1 MKCIKKLSLCTLIVS
16 VASLLNVKAAS
27 VSVDSSKAI
36 KDNFL
41 EDTKRAK
48 LFRKTDF
55 NVPDI
60 YITMSEEN
68 LKSLI
73 DSASVGGFDPPPGFD
88 GNFTNGDF
96 PPPPPFDGDFPPP
109 DGDFP
114 PFDGDFPPFD
124 ENFIPPKSS
133 DEEEFKVEDATLDFV
148 LNGEKTTIDSITIS
162 VGGQFSKNS
171 AKLGYNIK
179 INNGSLLGRKVFRL
193 RSNVEDA
200 SLMRAKLSCDVL
212 NRLGLPSVSANYAR
226 LFINDEFMGLYIL
239 IDAYKTS
246 WVKKTFEEDE
256 DVENLYQCKEMNSNF
271 STNNLKLCTNANDK
285 YANSTES
292 LEEFITT
299 INSAK
304 TREDVEDI
312 MDVDVFV
319 RTWIYE
325 WLLGSW
331 DHTLIN
337 GKNYF
342 LYKQVN
348 GKWVVFIYDFDSMFG
363 HSLNFAFRNV
373 DPLTLPFNEWYRPRY
388 IVDVLAKNDND
399 TFISNL
405 QYVIDTA
412 FNPDVLFPHI
422 DAIKAWI
429 SPYVIE
435 DRTPVNGTLPGFIN
449 PNGRNR
455 SSYSFEE
462 FEQNIEYTSIGSGTG
477 IKKWIEDRYN
487 FACANYPIK
496 CSSTPSSEISKTEE
510 ISASSTTTTDEDDT
524 PTTTPTEDDDN
535 APTTTPTEDDDN
547 TPTTTPTE
555 DDDNAPTTTPTE
567 DDDNTPTTTP
577 TEDEDDTPTTTP
589 TEDDDNTPTTTP
601 TEDDDD
607 TPTTTT
613 KKDDNNSTSTTSP
626 DKEDCWSKS
635 MGYSC
640 CKSCNVIT
648 ADKHGSWG
656 IENKHWCGIKPDV
669 CKIKI
674 DKKCWSSSYGYPCC
688 SGCKV
693 YYIDH
698 SGEWGIEKGNWCGIV
713 DSRCDGKS
721 SKFNWW
727 DKHTKNKNHW
737 GW

>member
-1 MKCIKKLSLCTLIVS
+1 MKYFNKLSFCTLIVS

-27 VSVDSSKAI
+27 VSVDSTKAI

-41 EDTKRAK
+41 DDTKRAK
-48 LFRKTDF
+48 LFKKTDF

-73 DSASVGGFDPPPGFD
+73 DSASVGGLIEPSDFDD
-88 GNFTNGDF
+88 N
-96 PPPPPFDGDFPPP
+96 
-109 DGDFP
+109 
-114 PFDGDFPPFD
+114 FPPFD
-124 ENFIPPKSS
+124 EDSPPTEEDFPPLPSFDDDSIPPPAKSS
-133 DEEEFKVEDATLDFV
+133 DEEEKFKVEDATLDFV
-148 LNGEKTTIDSITIS
+148 LNGEKTTFDSITIS
-162 VGGQFSKNS
+162 VGGQMSRNYP
-171 AKLGYNIK
+171 KLGYNIK
-179 INNGSLLGRKVFRL
+179 INNGNLLGRKIFRL
-193 RSNVEDA
+193 RSNVNDP
-200 SLMRAKLSCDVL
+200 SLMRSKLSCDIL

-246 WVKKTFEEDE
+246 WIKKTFEEDKE
-256 DVENLYQCKEMNSNF
+256 VENFYRCKERNCNF
-271 STNNLKLCTNANDK
+271 STNNLELCTNDNDK
-285 YANSTES
+285 YANNTES
-292 LEEFITT
+292 LEEFITA

-342 LYKQVN
+342 LYKQID
-348 GKWVVFIYDFDSMFG
+348 GKWLILIYDFDTMFG
-363 HSLNFAFRNV
+363 HSLSFSFRNINPATV
-373 DPLTLPFNEWYRPRY
+373 PFTEWYKPRY
-388 IVDVLAKNDND
+388 IVDVLAKNDNA

-422 DAIKAWI
+422 DAVKAWI
-429 SPYVIE
+429 SPYVLE
-435 DRTPVNGTLPGFIN
+435 DHTPVNGTLPGYIN
-449 PNGRNR
+449 TNGKK
-455 SSYSFEE
+455 SSIYSFEE
-462 FEQNIEYTSIGSGTG
+462 FEKNVEYTSVGNGVG
-477 IKKWIEDRYN
+477 LKKWIESRYK
-487 FACANYPIK
+487 FVCANYPIK
-496 CSSTPSSEISKTEE
+496 CSSSSSSASVITTTSIPIATSPTTTTT
-510 ISASSTTTTDEDDT
+510 ITTASSTTILDEDIDSNPTTTPVEDDTSTTTQVEDDTSTTTPVEDDTSTTTQVEDDT
-524 PTTTPTEDDDN
+524 PTTTP
-535 APTTTPTEDDDN
+535 A
-547 TPTTTPTE
+547 
-555 DDDNAPTTTPTE
+555 
-567 DDDNTPTTTP
+567 
-577 TEDEDDTPTTTP
+577 EDDTPTITP
-589 TEDDDNTPTTTP
+589 AEDDNSISITT
-601 TEDDDD
+601 
-607 TPTTTT
+607 
-613 KKDDNNSTSTTSP
+613 P

-648 ADKHGSWG
+648 IDKHGSWG

-713 DSRCDGKS
+713 DSRCDGKNGKFS
-721 SKFNWW
+721 WRDKNSKYM
-727 DKHTKNKNHW
+727 KNKNH
-737 GW
+737 